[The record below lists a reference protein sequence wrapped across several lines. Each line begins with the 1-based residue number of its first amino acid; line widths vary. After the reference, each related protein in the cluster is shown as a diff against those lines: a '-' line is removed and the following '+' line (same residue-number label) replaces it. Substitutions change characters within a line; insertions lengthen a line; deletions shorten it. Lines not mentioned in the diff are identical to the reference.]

1 METISSL
8 IELGAI
14 GVFVYYAIT
23 NNREW
28 RKHLAERNSK
38 LERILERILEKV
50 NHN

>member
-14 GVFVYYAIT
+14 GVFVYYALT

-28 RKHLAERNSK
+28 RRYLKEKNSK
-38 LERILERILEKV
+38 LENILEKILEKV
-50 NHN
+50 DNK